1 VTPALPS
8 ASGRRRP
15 TSLEGLTTKRP
26 VRQRFVVLTVAQVLA
41 NPPNIKELQLSQS
54 VSKPPQ
60 QPMPAQQAGRPDSG
74 GATTARDRLV
84 LRLLI
89 VSTFVVVLNET
100 IMSVALPTLMIDLSI
115 SAAIAQWLT
124 TGFLLTMAVVIPITG
139 FLMQR
144 FHTRQVYLLAM
155 MLFTAGTLLAA
166 VAPGFAVL
174 LGARVIQASGTAIM
188 IPLLMTTAMSL
199 VPANARGRT
208 MGTISIVI
216 AVAPAIGPTISG
228 LILSVLSWRFM
239 FILVLPIAVIALII
253 GAIKMVNVTEPR
265 KVPLDLLSVILT
277 PLAFGGL
284 LYGLSSLG
292 EGAAHE
298 QAINPLVPALVGVL
312 ALVCFVIR
320 QVTLARHGSPLLD
333 LRTFTSRNFTYSIVL
348 IALASLVLFGSL
360 ILLPIYMQSVLGLN
374 TLTAGL
380 LLLPGGLAMG
390 LLSPI
395 VGRLYDKYGPRPLL
409 PVGAVMISAA
419 LWLMTV
425 LLHEDT
431 AVAMILLV
439 HVLLNVGLAFTFT
452 PLFSASLGSLQP
464 DFYSHGSAI
473 LNTIQ
478 QVMGAVGTALFIT
491 VMASAEATRAA
502 TGAAHMESTAAGV
515 HQAFIV
521 GASISIIGIAA
532 SILVGRPAPTNESA
546 PLPMH

>member
-1 VTPALPS
+1 LS
-8 ASGRRRP
+8 HS
-15 TSLEGLTTKRP
+15 
-26 VRQRFVVLTVAQVLA
+26 VA
-41 NPPNIKELQLSQS
+41 
-54 VSKPPQ
+54 KPPRE
-60 QPMPAQQAGRPDSG
+60 PAPSPSPDHPGSG
-74 GATTARDRLV
+74 STNAARDRMV

-100 IMSVALPTLMIDLSI
+100 IMSVALPTLMIDLGI
-115 SAAIAQWLT
+115 SAATAQWLT

-139 FLMQR
+139 FLIQR

-155 MLFTAGTLLAA
+155 VLFTVGTLLAA

-174 LGARVIQASGTAIM
+174 LVARVIQASGTAIM
-188 IPLLMTTAMSL
+188 LPLLMTTAVSL
-199 VPANARGRT
+199 VPVNARGRT

-239 FILVLPIAVIALII
+239 FILVLPVAVVALLL

-265 KVPLDLLSVILT
+265 KVPLDVLSVILAA
-277 PLAFGGL
+277 LGFGGL

-292 EGAAHE
+292 EGASHE
-298 QAINPLVPALVGVL
+298 QTLTPFIPALVGVL
-312 ALVCFVIR
+312 ALVCFVSR
-320 QVTLARHGSPLLD
+320 QVVLARHGSPLLD

-395 VGRLYDKYGPRPLL
+395 VGRLYDRYGPKPLL
-409 PVGAVMISAA
+409 PVGALMISAA
-419 LWLMTV
+419 LWLMSA
-425 LLHEDT
+425 LLHEGT
-431 AVAMILLV
+431 VVAMILLV
-439 HVLLNVGLAFTFT
+439 HVLLNIGLAFTFT

-491 VMASAEATRAA
+491 IMAAVEATRAA
-502 TGAAHMESTAAGV
+502 TGEAQVESTAAGV

-532 SILVGRPAPTNESA
+532 SFLVRRPPATIDA
-546 PLPMH
+546 TPLPMH

>member
-1 VTPALPS
+1 MTNTTCHDTWPDVPPLPM
-8 ASGRRRP
+8 
-15 TSLEGLTTKRP
+15 
-26 VRQRFVVLTVAQVLA
+26 F
-41 NPPNIKELQLSQS
+41 KELQLNQL
-54 VSKPPQ
+54 VPEPPL
-60 QPMPAQQAGRPDSG
+60 QPTPALQAGIPDSG
-74 GATTARDRLV
+74 GATAARDRLV

-115 SAAIAQWLT
+115 SAATAQWLT

-144 FHTRQVYLLAM
+144 FHTRQIYLLAM
-155 MLFTAGTLLAA
+155 ILFTAGTLLAA
-166 VAPGFAVL
+166 MAPGFAVL

-199 VPANARGRT
+199 VRADARGRT

-239 FILVLPIAVIALII
+239 FIIVLPIAVIALII
-253 GAIKMVNVTEPR
+253 GGIKMVNVTEPR
-265 KVPLDLLSVILT
+265 KIPLDLLSVILT

-292 EGAAHE
+292 EGASHE
-298 QAINPLVPALVGVL
+298 QAISPLVPALVGL
-312 ALVCFVIR
+312 FALVCFVMR
-320 QVTLARHGSPLLD
+320 QVFLARHGAPLLD
-333 LRTFTSRNFTYSIVL
+333 LRTFKSRNFTYSIVL

-360 ILLPIYMQSVLGLN
+360 ILLPLYMQSVLGLN

-395 VGRLYDKYGPRPLL
+395 VGRLYDKHGPRPLL

-425 LLHEDT
+425 LLHEGT
-431 AVAMILLV
+431 AIAMILLV
-439 HVLLNVGLAFTFT
+439 HVLLNIGLAFTFT
-452 PLFSASLGSLQP
+452 PLFSASLSSLQP

-491 VMASAEATRAA
+491 VMASAEAARAA
-502 TGAAHMESTAAGV
+502 TGAAPMESTAAGV
-515 HQAFIV
+515 HQAFLV
-521 GASISIIGIAA
+521 GASISVIGIAA
-532 SILVGRPAPTNESA
+532 SFFVRRPGPTNETV

>member
-1 VTPALPS
+1 MTH
-8 ASGRRRP
+8 
-15 TSLEGLTTKRP
+15 
-26 VRQRFVVLTVAQVLA
+26 
-41 NPPNIKELQLSQS
+41 S
-54 VSKPPQ
+54 VSKLPNQSATPTNAT
-60 QPMPAQQAGRPDSG
+60 PKKLDSSG
-74 GATTARDRLV
+74 GGGVTTGSARLV

-89 VSTFVVVLNET
+89 VSTFVVILNET
-100 IMSVALPTLMIDLSI
+100 IMSVALPTLMVDLSI
-115 SAAIAQWLT
+115 SAATAQWLT
-124 TGFLLTMAVVIPITG
+124 TGFLLTMAIVIPITG

-144 FHTRQVYLLAM
+144 LHTRQVYLLAM
-155 MLFTAGTLLAA
+155 VLFTAGTLLAA
-166 VAPGFAVL
+166 IAPGFAVL
-174 LGARVIQASGTAIM
+174 LIGRIIQASGTAIM
-188 IPLLMTTAMSL
+188 LPLLMTTAVTL

-239 FILVLPIAVIALII
+239 FIIVLPIAVIALVL
-253 GAIKMVNVTEPR
+253 GAMKMVNITEPR
-265 KVPLDLLSVILT
+265 DVPLDVLSVVFAALG
-277 PLAFGGL
+277 FGGL

-292 EGAAHE
+292 EGATGE
-298 QAINPLVPALVGVL
+298 QTVSPLVPALVGVL
-312 ALVCFVIR
+312 GLACFVTR
-320 QVTLARHGSPLLD
+320 QIILARHGSPLLD
-333 LRTFTSRNFTYSIVL
+333 LRTFKTRNYTYSIVL

-390 LLSPI
+390 LLSPV
-395 VGRLYDKYGPRPLL
+395 VGRLYDRFGPRPLL
-409 PVGAVMISAA
+409 PAGAAMISAS
-419 LWLMTV
+419 LWLMSV

-431 AVAMILLV
+431 AVAMILVV
-439 HVLLNVGLAFTFT
+439 HVMLNFGLAFTFT

-491 VMASAEATRAA
+491 VMAAAEAASTAN
-502 TGAAHMESTAAGV
+502 GANELESTAAGV

-521 GASISIIGIAA
+521 GASLSIIGVAA
-532 SILVGRPAPTNESA
+532 SFLVRRPPTGSDDV
-546 PLPMH
+546 PLPLH

>member
-1 VTPALPS
+1 V
-8 ASGRRRP
+8 
-15 TSLEGLTTKRP
+15 
-26 VRQRFVVLTVAQVLA
+26 
-41 NPPNIKELQLSQS
+41 SQS
-54 VSKPPQ
+54 VPKPSKNPAHAPQ
-60 QPMPAQQAGRPDSG
+60 VNNPDSG
-74 GATTARDRLV
+74 SATTSRDRLV

-100 IMSVALPTLMIDLSI
+100 IMSVALPTLMSDLSI
-115 SAAIAQWLT
+115 SAATAQWLT

-155 MLFTAGTLLAA
+155 MLFSAGTLLAA

-174 LGARVIQASGTAIM
+174 LIARIIQASGTAIM

-265 KVPLDLLSVILT
+265 KVPLDLLSVLLT

-292 EGAAHE
+292 EGASHE
-298 QAINPLVPALVGVL
+298 RAINPLVPALIGVF
-312 ALVCFVIR
+312 ALVCFVLR
-320 QVTLARHGSPLLD
+320 QIVLARHGSPLLD

-360 ILLPIYMQSVLGLN
+360 ILLPIYMQSVLGLD

-395 VGRLYDKYGPRPLL
+395 VGRLYDTYGPRPLL

-425 LLHEDT
+425 LLHEGT

-439 HVLLNVGLAFTFT
+439 HVLLNIGLAFTFT

-491 VMASAEATRAA
+491 VMASAEAARAA
-502 TGAAHMESTAAGV
+502 TGADRLESAAAGV
-515 HQAFIV
+515 HQAFLI
-521 GASISIIGIAA
+521 GASISIVGIAV
-532 SILVGRPAPTNESA
+532 SFLVRRPASTNDPA